1 MRTRLYAAAGALAMG
16 ALAMPGA
23 AAMPAGAQQGA
34 TDGQWRTFA
43 SGNGSSRYS
52 PLDQITEDN
61 VRDLR
66 IAWTRPSVDQS
77 IVDQAPRSAGR
88 ALLAEPLMVNGIL
101 YSSNGVGLVLS
112 LIHI

>member
-1 MRTRLYAAAGALAMG
+1 MRTRLYAAAGALAMGTIAMG

-52 PLDQITEDN
+52 PLGQITEDN

-66 IAWTRPSVDQS
+66 IVWTRPSVDQS
-77 IVDQAPRSAGR
+77 IVD
-88 ALLAEPLMVNGIL
+88 
-101 YSSNGVGLVLS
+101 
-112 LIHI
+112 